1 MKTNSDT
8 IHHPQEAYLTFAKQL
23 AHSAG
28 QSLLS
33 SFGKSVATTKEDG
46 TTVTRSDQEIDQFIC
61 EEIQA
66 RYPMDNILSEELLPE
81 YTDNG
86 NAVWIVD
93 PIDGTTNFSQGLP
106 LWGVSIAR
114 LENGYPTI
122 GVLYFPVL
130 DMLCHAA
137 KGQGAFENNKR
148 ISARRPAIV
157 NRYSIFTCSS
167 GTERHYKIRGSIRA
181 KRRTFGSTI
190 YELYLV
196 ARGNALFCVL
206 PKPKVWDLAAAWLII
221 EESGGAI
228 DTLNDSPHFPL
239 TKEMPYTSV
248 QLPTLATASLEMWQ
262 GMHDLIR
269 TK

>member
-1 MKTNSDT
+1 MKTNSDN
-8 IHHPQEAYLTFAKQL
+8 IHQSQEAYLTFAKQL

-28 QSLLS
+28 QRLLS

-46 TTVTRSDQEIDQFIC
+46 TTVTSSDQEIDQFIC

-114 LENGYPTI
+114 LDNGYPTI

-130 DMLCHAA
+130 DLLCHAA

-167 GTERHYKIRGSIRA
+167 GTERHYKIRGGIRA

-196 ARGNALFCVL
+196 ACGNALFSIL
-206 PKPKVWDLAAAWLII
+206 PEPRIWDIAAAWLII

-228 DTLNDSPHFPL
+228 DTMHNCPPFPL
-239 TKEMPYTSV
+239 ATKMSYASLR
-248 QLPTLATASLEMWQ
+248 LPTLATASLEMWED
-262 GMHDLIR
+262 MYAAIR
-269 TK
+269 IK